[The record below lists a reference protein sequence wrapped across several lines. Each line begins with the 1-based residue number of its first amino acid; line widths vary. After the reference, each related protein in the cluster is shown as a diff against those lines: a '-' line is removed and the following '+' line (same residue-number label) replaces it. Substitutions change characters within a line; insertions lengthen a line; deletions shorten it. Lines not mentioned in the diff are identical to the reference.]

1 MWYNVFSRKRLETA
15 VQQPSKSSSFWY
27 PSIVGLIC
35 MMFGLA
41 LCRFSYTP
49 MIPFLINQ
57 DWLTAAQ
64 ANYVG
69 SYNFIG
75 YFIGAVLAFTA
86 SRFIN
91 RSVLV
96 RYSLAIAVL
105 SLAFS
110 AWMLGYWW
118 LAWWRLLAG
127 IIGAFIVIL
136 SPAFVLHFVD
146 NAKRHVASGVVFT
159 GAGFGIIISSLVTPS
174 LASLGLSYMWI
185 VFAVFALVCTI
196 IAWSMFRRTVVVE
209 ATNAQDAHEG
219 HNRNKVILSLLAFS
233 YFVCGIG
240 VVPHTLF
247 LSHYLHQDLQVSLA
261 NSGLLFSLFGVGC
274 LLGSFLGGV
283 LSARFGVYATLCAGY
298 VIGIVAIL
306 MVVLTHSTSWVL
318 VSSVLIGIYL
328 FATVNLTSLRV
339 GEVVP
344 MHHHPKYWGRITL
357 CFALGQA
364 CGGYGMSAMV
374 ASGLSYIAMFWLA
387 GVALLLG
394 FIAILFSK

>member
-1 MWYNVFSRKRLETA
+1 
-15 VQQPSKSSSFWY
+15 
-27 PSIVGLIC
+27 

-57 DWLTAAQ
+57 HWLSAAQ

-75 YFIGAVLAFTA
+75 YFIGAVLAFTV
-86 SRFIN
+86 SRYID
-91 RSVLV
+91 RSILV
-96 RYSLAIAVL
+96 RVSLALTVV

-110 AWMLGYWW
+110 GWMLGYWW
-118 LAWWRLLAG
+118 LSWWRLLAG
-127 IIGAFIVIL
+127 IIGAFMVIL

-146 NAKRHVASGVVFT
+146 SNRRHIASGIVFT
-159 GAGFGIIISSLVTPS
+159 GAGIGIIISSLVIPS
-174 LASLGLSYMWI
+174 LASLGLSVMWLI
-185 VFAVFALVCTI
+185 FAAFAMICVL
-196 IAWSMFRRTVVVE
+196 IAWSLFGREVVE
-209 ATNAQDAHEG
+209 NAANSTDSNDHHQ
-219 HNRNKVILSLLAFS
+219 RSKIILYLLAFS

-247 LSHYLHQDLQVSLA
+247 LSHYLHQDMHVSLA
-261 NSGLLFSLFGVGC
+261 SSGLLFSLFGAGC
-274 LLGSFLGGV
+274 LLGAFLGGV
-283 LSARFGVYATLCAGY
+283 LSARFGVYVTLCSGY
-298 VIGIVAIL
+298 VIGIVALL
-306 MVVLTHSTSWVL
+306 MVVLFHSTVWVL
-318 VSSVLIGIYL
+318 VSSILIGIYL

-364 CGGYGMSAMV
+364 FGGYGMSAMV
-374 ASGLSYIAMFWLA
+374 ASGASYIAMFWLA

-394 FIAILFSK
+394 LIAILFSK